1 MAAIMNGRDL
11 NRAPVIEGMQAVPEE
26 NGLGLSHEIS
36 PKPKPTA
43 ESNEMNES
51 ASRSIRNH
59 VSVPSLS
66 LSTGA
71 EDDATPKSSRLE
83 SAIGNGYFEFKYS
96 NLSE

>member
-1 MAAIMNGRDL
+1 MNGRDL

-26 NGLGLSHEIS
+26 NGFGLSHEMS

-51 ASRSIRNH
+51 TNRNH
-59 VSVPSLS
+59 VSVPS

-96 NLSE
+96 NFCE

>member
-1 MAAIMNGRDL
+1 MNGRDL

-26 NGLGLSHEIS
+26 NGFGLSHEMS

-43 ESNEMNES
+43 ESNEMN
-51 ASRSIRNH
+51 
-59 VSVPSLS
+59 VSVPS